1 MFSNAVYIASP
12 PADVDAHVAA
22 DGPAR
27 FLQTLQ
33 ECREAGLSLR
43 IFPGEIHQHPDAPHA
58 LAPLRARRERPRGR
72 RPAEQRDE
80 LAAFHHSITSSAA
93 ACSVSGTVRPSALA
107 VLRLITSSK
116 VVGCSTGSSDGLAP
130 LRIRPA

>member
-43 IFPGEIHQHPDAPHA
+43 IFRGEIHQHPDAPHA
-58 LAPLRARRERPRGR
+58 LALLRARRERPRGR

-80 LAAFHHSITSSAA
+80 FAPPHSITSSASA
-93 ACSVSGTVRPSALA
+93 SSLSGISRPSALA
-107 VLRLITSSK
+107 VLRLMASSNF
-116 VVGCSTGSSDGLAP
+116 VGC
-130 LRIRPA
+130 